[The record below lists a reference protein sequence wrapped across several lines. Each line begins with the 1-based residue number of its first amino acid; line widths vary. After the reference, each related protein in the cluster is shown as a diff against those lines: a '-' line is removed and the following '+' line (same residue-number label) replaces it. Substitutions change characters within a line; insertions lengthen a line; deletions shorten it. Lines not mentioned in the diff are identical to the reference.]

1 MTKFKE
7 AFLDQENHIRD
18 TLFDYNNP
26 NNQDSDE
33 EEEDPDKLEIPL
45 RKIEISDQG
54 KGFEPNSAMAV
65 LHYPRDPL
73 AYWTFDRHETLF
85 EESSAARYQP
95 SPGWNAMQKGSSD
108 IFPNDGK
115 LLCHWDFDED
125 SMDVDADPDKIKR
138 TTKTGSDITLSTI
151 DLSDATRSCICCPI
165 SLSSKPKLSITS
177 EFQIHINISFVT
189 LLKLGHIITC
199 HTRIITTCDF
209 LSYC

>member
-1 MTKFKE
+1 V
-7 AFLDQENHIRD
+7 
-18 TLFDYNNP
+18 
-26 NNQDSDE
+26 E

-115 LLCHWDFDED
+115 LLSHWDFDED
-125 SMDVDADPDKIKR
+125 SLDESDVNNIEIKS
-138 TTKTGSDITLSTI
+138 TTKTGSDITLSTSNWTDSNRTQWGVKGNALYLDGD
-151 DLSDATRSCICCPI
+151 DLIELGTMETNKTLSIWLKPEGNFTLFIGDSNITYFHDSGTATFEDVNLTRSTNTYEWMH
-165 SLSSKPKLSITS
+165 LA
-177 EFQIHINISFVT
+177 
-189 LLKLGHIITC
+189 
-199 HTRIITTCDF
+199 
-209 LSYC
+209 